1 MKIEFLDN
9 ISNGGRF
16 NDVVSDKLIRLFDF
30 DSVEA
35 KKFQKTIK
43 ILIENE
49 ERIVLDS
56 LAFMKPINCSLTLS
70 VDNKN
75 LGIIKSGEKE
85 FECKL
90 TRDAYREMISLIQP
104 FVDHESSG
112 YQWLYDNMADID
124 FLFSPGGSW

>member
-85 FECKL
+85 FN
-90 TRDAYREMISLIQP
+90 
-104 FVDHESSG
+104 V
-112 YQWLYDNMADID
+112 N
-124 FLFSPGGSW
+124 